1 MSKSVVIDCF
11 PENVR
16 LYREGYAVVVVDVI
30 RATTVAITA
39 AAMGRR
45 CFPVASVEAAWALKA
60 TLDNP
65 LMAGEVAGCLPDGFD
80 INNSPVDLA
89 ARTDVSRPIILLS
102 SSGTKLMHA
111 ARECEIAYPAC
122 FRNYEFLSSYLM
134 EHHSRIAVI
143 GAGTRGEFRE
153 EDQMCCSWIAERLMK
168 AGFESEN
175 EKTSELVELWSSA
188 SPDAC
193 TAGKSADYL
202 RRSGQLKDLD
212 FTIACINDINSVF
225 VIRDGE
231 VVLLPS
237 EGLPDPLLLR
247 PASKDAFPNRFDDK
261 I

>member
-1 MSKSVVIDCF
+1 MRKSVVIDCF

-16 LYREGYAVVVVDVI
+16 LYREGYAVVVIDVI

-65 LMAGEVAGCLPDGFD
+65 LMAGEVAGVIPEGFD
-80 INNSPVDLA
+80 INNSPVTLS
-89 ARTDVSRPIILLS
+89 ARTDISRPIILLS
-102 SSGTKLMHA
+102 SSGTKLMYA
-111 ARECEIAYPAC
+111 ARDCQAAYPAC
-122 FRNYEFLSSYLM
+122 FRNHAFLSSHLL
-134 EHHSRIAVI
+134 EHHSRVAVI

-153 EDQMCCSWIAERLMK
+153 EDQMCCAWIAERLMK
-168 AGFESEN
+168 AGFEPEN
-175 EKTSELVELWSSA
+175 ERTSELVDLWSGA

-202 RRSGQLKDLD
+202 RRSGQVQDLD
-212 FTIACINDINSVF
+212 FTIAHINDINSVF

-231 VVLLPS
+231 VVPAPTD
-237 EGLPDPLLLR
+237 GLAEPVFLR
-247 PASKDAFPNRFDDK
+247 PTSEDAPGDRAR
-261 I
+261 